1 MIVKGGAGG
10 RMIKLNPAQVL
21 ADFKTNKVQQ
31 WGVLRGLYT
40 SDAEA
45 EEVLN
50 DFFDPLQA
58 DPANHFIGTVRE
70 NASAMVLK
78 QIERVNAKRAFKHDY
93 AFDQIQVQI
102 LSQES
107 AFPRGIIWSRVGQV
121 CDIKTQLMKLAIKVA
136 VRSEQKLE
144 PANWQVGFV
153 QTIMRLER
161 RIVISN
167 GNAKAVFKTWLPH
180 ACKDGPKDYAEI
192 WYDPG
197 AVAAL
202 QPKKFQIIE
211 VSMMDQPGIVWN
223 QKLSETIDSVDG
235 GEVFRT
241 WLVMQRTDKSKV
253 RFLRMWEW
261 HVDYTI
267 APSNVHRFGI
277 TFDGIQ
283 PNADGRDAVLAGPT
297 GKNLFESEMR
307 QERSNAVSFEEMRQM
322 AVQNRIHRP
331 FRS

>member
-1 MIVKGGAGG
+1 MTTLTAG
-10 RMIKLNPAQVL
+10 QVL
-21 ADFKTNKVQQ
+21 TDFKTNKSQQ
-31 WGVLRGLYT
+31 WAALRGLYT

-50 DFFDPLQA
+50 DFFGPLRA

-70 NASAMVLK
+70 NASAMVVR
-78 QIERVNAKRAFKHDY
+78 QIERLNAKRAFKYDY
-93 AFDQIQVQI
+93 AFDQVQVQI
-102 LSQES
+102 LSQEA
-107 AFPRGIIWSRVGQV
+107 AFPRGVIWSRVGLV

-153 QTIMRLER
+153 QTIVRLER

-167 GNAKAVFKTWLPH
+167 GPAKAVFKTWLPH
-180 ACKDGPKDYAEI
+180 ACKDGPKDYTEI

-223 QKLSETIDSVDG
+223 QNLNETIDSVDG

-253 RFLRMWEW
+253 QFLRMWEW

-267 APSNVHRFGI
+267 APSNIDRFGI
-277 TFDGIQ
+277 AFTGIQ
-283 PNADGRDAVLAGPT
+283 PNADGRDAVLTGPT
-297 GKNLFESEMR
+297 GKNLFQYEMKH
-307 QERSNAVSFEEMRQM
+307 ERSNVISFEDLRQM